1 MPGFF
6 GDSSMPKMD
15 TVEPRRT
22 IRFSWYY
29 FTLEGDDPLQYF
41 IFQWKVATVEG
52 WTGAGV
58 KEVTVSAE
66 NYFYDMPPN
75 TMTLG
80 EVYAWQIVA
89 YVADINYDP
98 TLATSDTNYPG
109 AKNIG
114 GNINLVDASGWIL
127 SAEEDAVSTNG
138 ANAAAF
144 VKQQVT
150 GFFST
155 MVPSDPGEYDV
166 RIKVRN
172 GFQWSP
178 WSSIVPV
185 VQYDTRR
192 WVLKSGQ
199 WNAVPV
205 YKKTSGTMTEVKT

>member
-1 MPGFF
+1 MAGFF
-6 GDSSMPKMD
+6 GDSSFPKMD

-22 IRFSWYY
+22 IRFGWYY
-29 FTLEGDDPLQYF
+29 FTVEGDDPLQYF
-41 IFQWKVATVEG
+41 TFQWKISGVEG

-58 KEVTVSAE
+58 GTVTVSAE

-75 TMTLG
+75 TMTFG
-80 EVYAWQIVA
+80 EVYAWRVVA
-89 YVADINYDP
+89 WVGDIDYDSAVA
-98 TLATSDTNYPG
+98 SGDTNYPG
-109 AKNIG
+109 VKMAG
-114 GNINLVDASGWIL
+114 DNINLVDASGWIL
-127 SAEEDAVSTNG
+127 SAEEDAVTVNG
-138 ANAAAF
+138 ATAFAF

-155 MVPSDPGEYDV
+155 LVPSDPGEYDV

-192 WVLKSGQ
+192 WVLKSGL

-205 YKKTSGTMTEVKT
+205 YKKTSGTMTEVKK